1 MSDVESVIS
10 RLDTLLG
17 DTTQDLYG
25 QSVKFDWEIYNRM
38 FQFITSLDP
47 SKMEDDQIQTIMGI
61 IEDIEFEESEDLD

>member
-1 MSDVESVIS
+1 MSEVQSVID

-47 SKMEDDQIQTIMGI
+47 SKMEDEQLQIVMGI
-61 IEDIEFEESEDLD
+61 IDDIEFEEQED

>member
-1 MSDVESVIS
+1 MSEVQSVID

-25 QSVKFDWEIYNRM
+25 QSVKFDWEIYNHM

-47 SKMEDDQIQTIMGI
+47 SKMEDEQLQIVMGI
-61 IEDIEFEESEDLD
+61 IDDIEFEEQED